1 MAALLLIR
9 YFPRDIISMIIDY
22 KDGFVME
29 LRAVFRKHQNL
40 IIKDDYNSLFW
51 KITIPPTI
59 LIRQEGYYRVRSAPN
74 VHLIDEKE
82 ESRP

>member
-29 LRAVFRKHQNL
+29 LRAVFMKHQNL
-40 IIKDDYNSLFW
+40 ITNNDFNRLFW
-51 KITIPPTI
+51 KITIPPTV

-82 ESRP
+82 EAKK